1 MRPHCMQIFYLDLKN
16 NIMNNFLQLILDWI
30 SANGLSST
38 TLTIPVLQEI
48 LTKISV
54 ATDVPLPI
62 VSISLF
68 FLIIL
73 IKHKYKGQE
82 IKSNSVDISQNP
94 KVEVEVNGFIKK
106 NNLNPEEDVDN
117 INNATTSSS
126 TEGLNPDATTDP
138 LLNVDVNDI

>member
-106 NNLNPEEDVDN
+106 NNL
-117 INNATTSSS
+117 SYSFRQ
-126 TEGLNPDATTDP
+126 
-138 LLNVDVNDI
+138 